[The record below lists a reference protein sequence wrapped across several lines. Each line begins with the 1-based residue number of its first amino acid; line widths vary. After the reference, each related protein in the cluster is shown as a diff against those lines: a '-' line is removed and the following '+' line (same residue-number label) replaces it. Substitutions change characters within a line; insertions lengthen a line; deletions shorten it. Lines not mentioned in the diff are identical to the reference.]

1 MNLMNTPALILLGTI
16 AISLVV
22 SYPMMS
28 LAQEQPSTEQQ
39 SQEQFDVPLNFS
51 LKVKSDGDDT
61 NASSTEGGKDVIVTL
76 SVQNGADGSPAQV
89 PLTANLTAKVSND
102 TKTQDLQF
110 CVSLSEEKEMCQ
122 SLEEIVK
129 AQGENQT
136 AGESSNEAIAS
147 GNSVDENNDNENN

>member
-16 AISLVV
+16 ALSLVVV

-51 LKVKSDGDDT
+51 LKVKSDGDT

-136 AGESSNEAIAS
+136 AGESSDEAIAS

>member
-16 AISLVV
+16 ALSLVV

-28 LAQEQPSTEQQ
+28 LAQEQPSTGQQ

-51 LKVKSDGDDT
+51 LKVKGDDADK
-61 NASSTEGGKDVIVTL
+61 NASSTEGGKDVTVTL
-76 SVQNGADGSPAQV
+76 SVQNGQGGSPAQV
-89 PLTANLTAKVSND
+89 PLTAKVSND
-102 TKTQDLQF
+102 TKTQDLEF

-136 AGESSNEAIAS
+136 SGESSNETSAS
-147 GNSVDENNDNENN
+147 GNSPDKNNDNEDN

>member
-1 MNLMNTPALILLGTI
+1 MNLMNTPASILLGTI
-16 AISLVV
+16 ALSLVI

-28 LAQEQPSTEQQ
+28 LAQDQPFTGQQ

-51 LKVKSDGDDT
+51 LKVKGDGEDK
-61 NASSTEGGKDVIVTL
+61 NVSSTEGGKDVTVTL
-76 SVQNGADGSPAQV
+76 SVQNGQGGSLALV
-89 PLTANLTAKVSND
+89 PLTAKVSND
-102 TKTQDLQF
+102 TKTQDLAF

-136 AGESSNEAIAS
+136 SGESSNETSAS
-147 GNSVDENNDNENN
+147 GDSSDKNNDIKDN

>member
-1 MNLMNTPALILLGTI
+1 MNLMNTPASILLGTI
-16 AISLVV
+16 ALSFVV

-28 LAQEQPSTEQQ
+28 LAQEQPSTGNQSS

-51 LKVKSDGDDT
+51 LKVKGDGDK
-61 NASSTEGGKDVIVTL
+61 NASSTEGGKDVTVTL
-76 SVQNGADGSPAQV
+76 SVQNGQGGSLALV
-89 PLTANLTAKVSND
+89 PLTAKVSND
-102 TKTQDLQF
+102 TKTQDLAF

-136 AGESSNEAIAS
+136 SSESSNETSAS
-147 GNSVDENNDNENN
+147 GNSSDKNNDNKDN

>member
-1 MNLMNTPALILLGTI
+1 MNLMNTSALILLGTI
-16 AISLVV
+16 ALSLVV

-28 LAQEQPSTEQQ
+28 LAQEQLSTAQQ

-51 LKVKSDGDDT
+51 LKVKGEGDDK
-61 NASSTEGGKDVIVTL
+61 NASSREEGKDITVTL
-76 SVQNGADGSPAQV
+76 SVQNGQGGSPEQV
-89 PLTANLTAKVSND
+89 PLTAKVAND
-102 TKTQDLQF
+102 TKIQDVEF

-136 AGESSNEAIAS
+136 SDESSNETSAS
-147 GNSVDENNDNENN
+147 GNSPDKNNDNEGN

>member
-1 MNLMNTPALILLGTI
+1 MNLMNIPAIILLGTI
-16 AISLVV
+16 ALSLVV

-28 LAQEQPSTEQQ
+28 LAQEQPSTGQQ

-51 LKVKSDGDDT
+51 LKVKGLGDEK
-61 NASSTEGGKDVIVTL
+61 NASSTEGDKDVTVTL
-76 SVQNGADGSPAQV
+76 SVQNGQGGSPAQV
-89 PLTANLTAKVSND
+89 PLTAKVSND

-136 AGESSNEAIAS
+136 SGVSSNETSAS
-147 GNSVDENNDNENN
+147 GNSPDKNNDNKDN

>member
-16 AISLVV
+16 ALSLVV

-28 LAQEQPSTEQQ
+28 LAQEQLSTAQQ

-51 LKVKSDGDDT
+51 LKVKGDGDDK
-61 NASSTEGGKDVIVTL
+61 NASSTEGGKDITVTL
-76 SVQNGADGSPAQV
+76 SVQNGQGGSPAQV
-89 PLTANLTAKVSND
+89 PLMAKVSND
-102 TKTQDLQF
+102 TKTQDLEF

-136 AGESSNEAIAS
+136 SDESSNETSAS
-147 GNSVDENNDNENN
+147 GNLPDKNNDNEDN

>member
-16 AISLVV
+16 ALSLVV

-28 LAQEQPSTEQQ
+28 LAQEQPSTTQQ

-51 LKVKSDGDDT
+51 LKVKGDGDDK
-61 NASSTEGGKDVIVTL
+61 NASSTEGGKDITVTL
-76 SVQNGADGSPAQV
+76 SVQNGQGENPAQV
-89 PLTANLTAKVSND
+89 PLTAKVSND
-102 TKTQDLQF
+102 TKTQDLEF

-129 AQGENQT
+129 AQGENQISD
-136 AGESSNEAIAS
+136 ESSNETSAS
-147 GNSVDENNDNENN
+147 GNSPDNNNDIEDN